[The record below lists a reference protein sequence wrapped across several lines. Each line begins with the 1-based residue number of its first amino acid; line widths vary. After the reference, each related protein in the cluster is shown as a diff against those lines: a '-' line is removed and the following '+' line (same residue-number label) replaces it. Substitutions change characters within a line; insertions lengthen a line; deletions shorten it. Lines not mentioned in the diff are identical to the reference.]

1 MTIKALSIGTL
12 IGIAILAVG
21 NQASAQ
27 QSASVSE
34 KSARENRSQL
44 EKSINEENCKEIQR
58 QNGQEE
64 RTGQESRTTE
74 TDSQRDAT
82 ELSNRKQ
89 AQDTDRLSV
98 KTAPLALM
106 NELFAY
112 VEQGRSTYG
121 PTASAIKSC
130 SLVTKP
136 RAPQFPHREP
146 KPVLTSAQACMAWN
160 KEKTLGQ
167 CQLEVEQAAYNWA
180 TTGMPSTMRIP
191 AQYLLDDGA
200 CWALYGLVA
209 EATMDELASGQSIPI
224 GQSVKVGLAQAMS
237 HQLGRA
243 DLPEAARKIAKRQFG
258 ENCVV
263 PTSRGYRYEG
273 KYDWSCGAFSVD
285 PKSLTASVGELTVYG
300 RGNSV
305 FGQTWDLETSRS
317 QDVLYSR
324 SRSITDSSEQS
335 ASDAQYASLDNR
347 QSQSKNL
354 SMRISERLQTERAAN
369 VTNSAETGFSV
380 SQPGIKNN

>member
-1 MTIKALSIGTL
+1 MNVKSRSIGML
-12 IGIAILAVG
+12 IGIVALAVG
-21 NQASAQ
+21 NQAVAQ

-44 EKSINEENCKEIQR
+44 EKSINEENSKEIQR

-64 RTGQESRTTE
+64 RTGEESRTTE
-74 TDSQRDAT
+74 TDSRRDAT

-89 AQDTDRLSV
+89 AQDTDRLSI

-112 VEQGRSTYG
+112 VEQGRSTSG

-136 RAPQFPHREP
+136 RAPQFPRREP
-146 KPVLTSAQACMAWN
+146 KPVLTSVQACMAWN

-191 AQYLLDDGA
+191 AQHLLDDGA

-209 EATMDELASGQSIPI
+209 EATMDDLASGQSIPI

-237 HQLGRA
+237 HQLGRE

-300 RGNSV
+300 RGNSI

>member
-1 MTIKALSIGTL
+1 MKTKGFSLGFLVGLAALL
-12 IGIAILAVG
+12 IGA
-21 NQASAQ
+21 QAYAQ

-44 EKSINEENCKEIQR
+44 EKSINEENSKEIQR
-58 QNGQEE
+58 QKGQEE

-74 TDSQRDAT
+74 TESQRDAT
-82 ELSNRKQ
+82 ELSNRNQRQ
-89 AQDTDRLSV
+89 ATDRVSV
-98 KTAPLALM
+98 RTAPLALM

-112 VEQGRSTYG
+112 VEQGRSNSGAT
-121 PTASAIKSC
+121 TSAIKSC

-136 RAPQFPHREP
+136 RPPQFPGQEP
-146 KPVLTSAQACMAWN
+146 KPVLTSVQACMAWN

-167 CQLEVEQAAYNWA
+167 CQIELEQTAYNWA
-180 TTGMPSTMRIP
+180 TTGMPSTMRVP
-191 AQYLLDDGA
+191 AQNLLEEGA

-209 EATMDELASGQSIPI
+209 EATMDELASGESIPL
-224 GQSVKVGLAQAMS
+224 GKGVKVGLAKALS
-237 HQLGRA
+237 KQLTRR
-243 DLPEAARKIAKRQFG
+243 DLPEAAKKIAQRQFG
-258 ENCVV
+258 TNCVV

-285 PKSLTASVGELTVYG
+285 PKGLTASIGELTIYG

-317 QDVLYSR
+317 QDVLYST
-324 SRSITDSSEQS
+324 SRSSTESSELS
-335 ASDAQYASLDNR
+335 ASDARYASTDNR

-369 VTNSAETGFSV
+369 VTNSAETSFSV
-380 SQPGIKNN
+380 SQPGIKGN